1 MRPARGVGE
10 GRAEM
15 RHMVKGRAA
24 LMVVL
29 ICLSVAGLVFGQD
42 SDPCREAYLET
53 GLTAQQMTF
62 HEFQLIYGETT
73 CATGVASHSEDQG
86 A

>member
-1 MRPARGVGE
+1 
-10 GRAEM
+10 M
-15 RHMVKGRAA
+15 RHMAKVRAA
-24 LMVVL
+24 LMVVF
-29 ICLSVAGLVFGQD
+29 ICLSAAGLVYGQD

-73 CATGVASHSEDQG
+73 CVTDVASLSEDQG
-86 A
+86 E